1 MSREDTVHNGN
12 PMEKDS
18 VQEEHIIGN
27 KEKILQSNKKS
38 VIEDK
43 QSINTNAPKDVSQND
58 KDIALIG
65 EETVNKIQEDG
76 ISNGDENKKL
86 DGETEEEAKAEV
98 EAEAGGGEEEEKG
111 EGGNAEEEGDDDDE
125 GEITDEEEEEED
137 GEPPK
142 LIYQRLNGLPPN
154 FFNRDPISAC
164 NFNESVFIF
173 ATHSGIIH
181 ITKPNFTSIRTFK
194 AHRASVLSIYTDG
207 NYFAT
212 GSMDGTVVIGSLT
225 DEKDIIAYDFK
236 RPIHAVVLEA
246 NYAKSRSFVSGGMSG
261 KVLYSSKNW
270 LNQRTDIVLDDNNG
284 PIVCIQQMD
293 DLLLWMNEIG
303 IVIYQISRK
312 QKILTIDRPKDSPRS
327 DIYWPRVHF
336 PETDRILIAWANRIW
351 SLRISVGT
359 SSDENE
365 PSSSSKSRILPS
377 TASMSFRMVQEKKV
391 KIEHI
396 FEVDDFVSGIAGF
409 KDDLIMIL
417 TYIPPERDETTNK
430 LVFNNPDL
438 KLINS
443 ITGQVEF
450 EEEIGLKNVE
460 NLGLND
466 FSLGSHIDL
475 NRTRYFIMSAKDGVI
490 AQELQLNDRLDWFI
504 EKEKYLEAWEISKHL
519 SLLQT
524 KKLNLGIL
532 HVDNLIKLGEWRK
545 TANFLSSLLYLDI
558 NEMPDGDTKSTI
570 FTSLSQ
576 NLNSEDN
583 DSLVKEIIA
592 QWQNWANI
600 FIKSNHIDL
609 LTDIIPKSPKLNIDV
624 KIYNQILQYWIVHI
638 DSDDTF
644 FRLIDE
650 WPIDLY
656 DTKSIESFIEE
667 ILENTPNPKL
677 RKCLAN
683 LYVKSFDF
691 KKAVPHMVSLKEP
704 NIIQF
709 LSSNHMLDSFAN
721 DIPKFI
727 SLRFEH
733 DELETLPIDKLE
745 NRLNDI
751 IDVLVENRHEIL
763 SEQVIKMMT
772 ENHLDFMNYFYLEK
786 LTAIDPFLTKQFSD
800 EQVELYSRYD
810 SGKLLPFLSKSSTY
824 DIDKAIQICEA
835 NDFTEELVYLLGKIG
850 EDKKA
855 LTLIMDELDDPEKA
869 IKFAK
874 HQNDKE
880 VWNMLLKYSSKKP
893 AFIKALIECAD
904 DQSNS
909 FYDPVSIIRSMPDD
923 VEIEGL
929 KNSITKISNNND
941 LNLLLN
947 QLILGILYNQSE
959 DVSQYFRS
967 HKLQGLEIEVD
978 SKSVLHLISKFETI
992 LIMTLRDKEQVS
1004 LVSEADFFKENNRM
1018 VLNNKSYIDL
1028 DEKLK
1033 HLAHLKR
1040 YLAQQ
1045 S

>member
-1 MSREDTVHNGN
+1 MSHKDTVPNDN
-12 PMEKDS
+12 AIEKDFI
-18 VQEEHIIGN
+18 QNEHMNGN
-27 KEKILQSNKKS
+27 KEI
-38 VIEDK
+38 VIQDNDKNVMEDK
-43 QSINTNAPKDVSQND
+43 HLINTDSLEEIRQND
-58 KDIALIG
+58 KDIALVI
-65 EETVNKIQEDG
+65 ETLHVMHDDEITDENGVSK
-76 ISNGDENKKL
+76 GDEIKKL
-86 DGETEEEAKAEV
+86 DGEDKEETEGEVIEEE
-98 EAEAGGGEEEEKG
+98 
-111 EGGNAEEEGDDDDE
+111 
-125 GEITDEEEEEED
+125 DEEEEENTDEDDDDEED

-164 NFNESVFIF
+164 NFHESVFIF

-181 ITKPNFTSIRTFK
+181 ITKPDFTTIRTFK
-194 AHRASVLSIYTDG
+194 AHRASILSIYTDG
-207 NYFAT
+207 HYFAT

-236 RPIHAVVLEA
+236 RPIHAVVLET

-270 LNQRTDIVLDDNNG
+270 LGQRADLVLDENNG

-293 DLLLWMNEIG
+293 DLLLWMNDIG

-312 QKILTIDRPKDSPRS
+312 QKILTIDKPKDSPRS

-351 SLRISVGT
+351 SLRISVGK
-359 SSDENE
+359 SNDVNE

-377 TASMSFRMVQEKKV
+377 TASISFRMVQEKKV

-396 FEVDDFVSGIAGF
+396 FKVDDFVSGIAGF

-417 TYIPPERDETTNK
+417 TYIPPERDEATNK
-430 LVFNNPDL
+430 LTFNNPDL
-438 KLINS
+438 KLVNS

-450 EEEIGLKNVE
+450 EEEIGLKNIE

-490 AQELQLNDRLDWFI
+490 AQELQLNDRLDWFVG
-504 EKEKYLEAWEISKHL
+504 KEKYLEAWEISKHL

-532 HVDNLIKLGEWRK
+532 HVDNLIKLGEWK
-545 TANFLSSLLYLDI
+545 KAASFLSSLLYLDI

-576 NLNSEDN
+576 NLTSEDH
-583 DSLVKEIIA
+583 DSLVKEIII

-609 LTDIIPKSPKLNIDV
+609 LTDVIPKSPKLNIDA
-624 KIYNQILQYWIVHI
+624 KIYNQILQYWILHI

-644 FRLIDE
+644 FRLVDE

-656 DTKSIESFIEE
+656 DTKSIESFIEGN
-667 ILENTPNPKL
+667 LENTPNPKL

-691 KKAVPHMVSLKEP
+691 KKAVPHMVSLKDP
-704 NIIQF
+704 NIVQF
-709 LSSNHMLDSFAN
+709 LSSNHMLDSFSN

-727 SLRFEH
+727 SLRFESN
-733 DELETLPIDKLE
+733 ELETLPIDKLE
-745 NRLNDI
+745 NRLDDI
-751 IDVLVENRHEIL
+751 IDVLVENRHEIP
-763 SEQVIKMMT
+763 SEQIIQMMSKY
-772 ENHLDFMNYFYLEK
+772 HLDFMSYFYLER

-824 DIDKAIQICEA
+824 DIDKAIQICEE
-835 NDFTEELVYLLGKIG
+835 NNYTEELVYLLGKIG
-850 EDKKA
+850 ENKKA

-880 VWNMLLKYSSKKP
+880 VWNMLLNYSTKKP

-904 DQSNS
+904 DQSKS

-929 KNSITKISNNND
+929 KKSVTKISNNND
-941 LNLLLN
+941 LNILLN
-947 QLILGILYNQSE
+947 QLILGILYSQSE
-959 DVSQYFRS
+959 DVSNYFRS
-967 HKLQGLEIEVD
+967 DKLKGLEIDVN
-978 SKSVLHLISKFETI
+978 SKSVYHLVSKFQTI
-992 LIMTLRDKEQVS
+992 LIMSLTDKDRIN
-1004 LVSEADFFKENNRM
+1004 LVSESEFFKDNNR
-1018 VLNNKSYIDL
+1018 VVFNTKSYTDL

-1033 HLAHLKR
+1033 HIAHLKR
-1040 YLAQQ
+1040 HLAHQ

>member
-1 MSREDTVHNGN
+1 MSEEETVHSDD
-12 PMEKDS
+12 PIEKDCFEKENINGKKDDVS
-18 VQEEHIIGN
+18 KDN
-27 KEKILQSNKKS
+27 KETVVK
-38 VIEDK
+38 DK
-43 QSINTNAPKDVSQND
+43 QDISTNDTTEISQND
-58 KDIALIG
+58 KDGTQGNG
-65 EETVNKIQEDG
+65 ESQHGTNKDEIMEE
-76 ISNGDENKKL
+76 NRVHGDK
-86 DGETEEEAKAEV
+86 
-98 EAEAGGGEEEEKG
+98 GEEEEQETDG
-111 EGGNAEEEGDDDDE
+111 EETDGEETDG
-125 GEITDEEEEEED
+125 DEEEE
-137 GEPPK
+137 EPPK
-142 LIYQRLNGLPPN
+142 LIYQRLNELPQN

-164 NFNESVFIF
+164 NFYETVFIF

-181 ITKPNFTSIRTFK
+181 ITKPDFTTIRTFK
-194 AHRASVLSIYTDG
+194 AHRASILSIYTDG
-207 NYFAT
+207 HYFAT
-212 GSMDGTVVIGSLT
+212 GSMDGTVVIGSVS

-236 RPIHAVVLEA
+236 RPIHAVVLDA

-261 KVLYSSKNW
+261 KVLFSSKNW
-270 LNQRTDIVLDDNNG
+270 LGQRTDLVLDENNG

-293 DLLLWMNEIG
+293 DLLLWMNDIG

-312 QKILTIDRPKDSPRS
+312 QKILTIDKSKDSPRS

-351 SLRISVGT
+351 SLRVSIGKSNDV
-359 SSDENE
+359 SE

-377 TASMSFRMVQEKKV
+377 TASISFRTIQEKKV
-391 KIEHI
+391 EIEHI
-396 FEVDDFVSGIAGF
+396 FKVDDFVSGIASF

-417 TYIPPERDETTNK
+417 TYVPPERDEITK
-430 LVFNNPDL
+430 HLIFNNPDL

-443 ITGQVEF
+443 TTGQVEF
-450 EEEIGLKNVE
+450 EEEIGLKNIE

-490 AQELQLNDRLDWFI
+490 AQELQLHDRLDWFL

-519 SLLQT
+519 SLLHT

-532 HVDNLIKLGEWRK
+532 HVDNLIKLGEWK
-545 TANFLSSLLYLDI
+545 DAANFLSSLLYLDV

-570 FTSLSQ
+570 YTSLSQ
-576 NLNSEDN
+576 NLNNEDH
-583 DSLVKEIIA
+583 DSLVREIIT
-592 QWQNWANI
+592 QWQSWANI

-609 LTDIIPKSPKLNIDV
+609 LTDVIPKSPKLNI
-624 KIYNQILQYWIVHI
+624 KATIYNQILQYWIHHI
-638 DSDDTF
+638 DSDNTF
-644 FRLIDE
+644 FRLIDK

-656 DTKSIESFIEE
+656 DAKNIESFIEE
-667 ILENTPNPKL
+667 ILEKDSSPKL

-691 KKAVPHMVSLKEP
+691 KKAVPHLVSLKDP

-709 LSSNHMLDSFAN
+709 LSSNHLLDTFSD
-721 DIPKFI
+721 DIPKYI
-727 SLRFEH
+727 SLRFEGK
-733 DELETLPIDKLE
+733 ELETLPIDKLE
-745 NRLNDI
+745 NRLDDI
-751 IDVLVENRHEIL
+751 INILVENRHEVP
-763 SEQVIKMMT
+763 SEQIMIMMSK
-772 ENHLDFMNYFYLEK
+772 NHLDFINYFYLER
-786 LTAIDPFLTKQFSD
+786 LTAIDPFLTKQFSN

-824 DIDKAIQICEA
+824 DIDRAIRLCES

-850 EDKKA
+850 ENKRA
-855 LTLIMDELDDPEKA
+855 LTLIMNKLDDPEKA

-880 VWNMLLKYSSKKP
+880 VWHMLLNYSMKKP
-893 AFIKALIECAD
+893 AFIKTLIECAD

-909 FYDPVSIIRSMPDD
+909 FYDPVSIIRGMPDD

-929 KNSITKISNNND
+929 KNSVAKISNNND

-959 DVSQYFRS
+959 DVSNYFRS
-967 HKLQGLEIEVD
+967 DKLRGLEIDVS
-978 SKSVLHLISKFETI
+978 SKSVMQLISRFETI
-992 LIMTLRDKEQVS
+992 LVMSMGETKHID
-1004 LVSEADFFKENNRM
+1004 LVSEADFFKDNNRK
-1018 VLNNKSYIDL
+1018 VSNIKSYTDL

-1033 HLAHLKR
+1033 HIAYFKR
-1040 YLAQQ
+1040 YLSQHD
-1045 S
+1045 